1 MHPAKPTPRD
11 PLGWCIALALAFWAL
26 LLVRLTIPTKP
37 YFDEVHYLPAA
48 REYWALGKFINREH
62 PLLGKVLQV
71 WCWNCVAVRL
81 DVAAR
86 VMGVDVEDVWFLV

>member
-1 MHPAKPTPRD
+1 MHSASRTSGD

-48 REYWALGKFINREH
+48 REYWALGKFVNREH
-62 PLLGKVLQV
+62 PLLGKELIAIGMQLFGDRPLG
-71 WCWNCVAVRL
+71 WRIFPRSPVR
-81 DVAAR
+81 
-86 VMGVDVEDVWFLV
+86 